1 MDAVTL
7 TGVVKDYGRVRAL
20 DTLDLGIESGRIT
33 AILGPNGAGKTTAID
48 LMLGLRRA
56 TSGTVRILGH
66 APDDAAVRPRVG
78 AMLQD
83 PGFPEATTCAELLQL
98 VAAAYPDPMAVDDVL
113 EHADLVG
120 LGDRRIAQLS
130 GGQRQRVAF
139 AVALVGQPDVL
150 FLDEPTVAL
159 DVEAR
164 RRFWARIRDLA
175 DRGHTIVFS
184 THYLA
189 EADEVADRVV
199 VIDRGRV
206 LADGSPRQVKALV
219 AGRTIRLRTAM
230 GRIQL
235 EALPGVEHVEFGAG
249 TPGANRPVSLHATDA
264 AAVVAALVRADD
276 PLVDLTVEETAL
288 EDAFVHLTQAA

>member
-7 TGVVKDYGRVRAL
+7 TRVVKDYGPVRAL

-48 LMLGLRRA
+48 LMLGLRRP

-98 VAAAYPDPMAVDDVL
+98 VAAAYPDPMAVDEVL
-113 EHADLVG
+113 DHADMVG
-120 LGDRRIAQLS
+120 MGDRRIAQLS

-139 AVALVGQPDVL
+139 AAALVGRPEVL

-164 RRFWARIRDLA
+164 RRFWGRIRDLA

-206 LADGSPRQVKALV
+206 LADGSPREVKGLV
-219 AGRTIRLRTAM
+219 AGRTVRFRTALT
-230 GRIQL
+230 RVQL
-235 EALPGVEHVEFGAG
+235 EALPGVEHVEADDAAS
-249 TPGANRPVSLHATDA
+249 TARQVTLHATDA
-264 AAVVAALVRADD
+264 AAVVGALVRAAD

>member
-7 TGVVKDYGRVRAL
+7 TGVVKDYGPVRAL

-48 LMLGLRRA
+48 LMLGLRRP

-98 VAAAYPDPMAVDDVL
+98 VAAAYPDPMAVDEVL
-113 EHADLVG
+113 DHADMVG
-120 LGDRRIAQLS
+120 MGDRRIAQLS

-139 AVALVGQPDVL
+139 AVALVGRPEVL

-164 RRFWARIRDLA
+164 RRFWGRIRDLA

-206 LADGSPRQVKALV
+206 LADGSPREVKGLV
-219 AGRTIRLRTAM
+219 AGRTVRFRTALT
-230 GRIQL
+230 RVQL
-235 EALPGVEHVEFGAG
+235 EALPGVERVEADDAAS
-249 TPGANRPVSLHATDA
+249 TARQVTLHATDA
-264 AAVVAALVRADD
+264 AAVVGALVRAAD

>member
-7 TGVVKDYGRVRAL
+7 TGVIKDYGPVRAL
-20 DTLDLGIESGRIT
+20 DQLELGIETGRIT

-48 LMLGLRRA
+48 LMLGLRRP

-66 APDDAAVRPRVG
+66 QPDDPAVRPRVG

-83 PGFPEATTCAELLQL
+83 PGFPEATTCAELLHL
-98 VAAAYPDPMAVDDVL
+98 VAAASPDPMAVEDVL
-113 EHADLVG
+113 EHADLAG

-139 AVALVGQPDVL
+139 AMALVGQPEIL

-164 RRFWARIRDLA
+164 RRFWVRIRTLA

-199 VIDRGRV
+199 VIDGGRV
-206 LADGSPRQVKALV
+206 LADGTPRQVKGLV
-219 AGRTIRLRTAM
+219 AGRTIRFTTTRTRDDLA
-230 GRIQL
+230 
-235 EALPGVEHVEFGAG
+235 AVPGVERVEVPEDSSSSRLVA
-249 TPGANRPVSLHATDA
+249 LHTSDA
-264 AAVVAALVRADD
+264 ASVVTALVRDGD
-276 PLVDLTVEETAL
+276 PLDDLTVEETAL
-288 EDAFVHLTQAA
+288 EEAFVHLTQAA

>member
-7 TGVVKDYGRVRAL
+7 TGVVKDYGPVRAL

-48 LMLGLRRA
+48 LMLGLRRP

-98 VAAAYPDPMAVDDVL
+98 VAAAYPDPMAVDEVL
-113 EHADLVG
+113 DHADMVG
-120 LGDRRIAQLS
+120 MGDRRIAQLS

-139 AVALVGQPDVL
+139 AVALVGRPEVL

-164 RRFWARIRDLA
+164 RRFWGRIRDLA

-206 LADGSPRQVKALV
+206 LADGSPREVKGLV
-219 AGRTIRLRTAM
+219 AGRTVRFRTALT
-230 GRIQL
+230 RVQL
-235 EALPGVEHVEFGAG
+235 EALPGVEHVEADDAAS
-249 TPGANRPVSLHATDA
+249 TARQVTLHATDA
-264 AAVVAALVRADD
+264 AAVVGALVRAAD